1 MRAFKECTILGYEQP
16 WNNITFDTTAFVLLE
31 DRHLRKK
38 IEALNCYE
46 SQRCRAYF
54 DDDFIQSLART
65 RGVQINACYAEA
77 FEVIRW
83 VIR

>member
-1 MRAFKECTILGYEQP
+1 M
-16 WNNITFDTTAFVLLE
+16 
-31 DRHLRKK
+31 KK

-65 RGVQINACYAEA
+65 RGVQINASYAEA